1 MNVNVLG
8 AGPAGLYL
16 AILLKKNDPRHH
28 VRVVERNAPDATFG
42 FGVVFSEGSLDELE
56 HADYESYV
64 AITES
69 FASWN
74 PLDVRYRGTTTR
86 IRGNVFSGIAR
97 KELLRILED
106 RAGAL
111 GVEVEFQREVSSL
124 EPYLDADLVVGAD
137 GANSLVRRTYADQF
151 RPALGQHPAKYAWF
165 GADLALPVFTYIFKE
180 TDWGVFQAHCYPY
193 EAHRSTM
200 VVLVSEATWRRS
212 GLDEMDEAESLAFTQ
227 AVFRDELGAG
237 HRMLAN
243 RSLWLNFPWIACE
256 SWHTGNVV
264 ILGDAAHTAHF
275 SIGSG
280 TKLALEDAVALARAF
295 ARWKDNRQAAL
306 TEFEMERQP
315 VVERLQEASRVSA
328 DYFAS
333 LQRYFT
339 FEPLQFA
346 YQLMTRT
353 PRITHNNLSARDAE
367 FVRRCETWFWARAT
381 GATVPDGRLVAPPP
395 AFAPL
400 ALGAVTLSNRLA
412 LAPVEGWPDVLG
424 AGAGLVITPLVAI
437 SEDARIE
444 PGTPL
449 AGELPP
455 APGGAAEVMVSIGH
469 AGRRGAMRP
478 RRLGIDRPLPE
489 SERWPLVSASTLAYA
504 PWTPVPV
511 AADPARMAAIADDFV
526 ATALRVREL
535 GYRMLELDFS
545 RGMLPASFIS
555 PLSNQRTDE
564 YGGSLANRLRYP
576 LAVLAAVRG
585 AWTAGLPLAVAYSAA
600 DLAPGGLTPA
610 DSLEAARRFRE
621 GGADLI
627 RVLTGQ
633 TVWETR
639 PDYGR
644 TYGAAYSDR
653 VRNECDVP
661 TIAFGQ
667 ITTVD
672 EVNTLVAA
680 GRADLCILDR

>member
-1 MNVNVLG
+1 MRVNVLG
-8 AGPAGLYL
+8 AGPAGLYF
-16 AILLKKNDPRHH
+16 AILLKKSDHRHQ
-28 VRVVERNAPDATFG
+28 VRVIERNAPDATFG

-56 HADYESYV
+56 RADYESHI
-64 AITES
+64 AITQS

-97 KELLRILED
+97 KGLLRLLQQ
-106 RAGAL
+106 RADEL

-124 EPYLDADLVVGAD
+124 DPFLEADLVVGAD
-137 GANSLVRRTYADQF
+137 GANSLTRRTYSEQF
-151 RPALGQHPAKYAWF
+151 RPTLGTHPAKYAWF
-165 GADLALPVFTYIFKE
+165 GADLAFPVFTYIFKE
-180 TDWGVFQAHCYPY
+180 TEWGVFQAHCYPY
-193 EAHRSTM
+193 EAHGSTM
-200 VVLVSEATWRRS
+200 VVLISEATWRRA
-212 GLDEMDEAESLAFTQ
+212 GLDEMDEQESLEFTQ
-227 AVFRDELGAG
+227 AVFQDELGAG
-237 HRMLAN
+237 HRMLGN
-243 RSLWLNFPWIACE
+243 RSLWMNFPWIACE
-256 SWHTGNVV
+256 SWHAGNVV

-280 TKLALEDAVALARAF
+280 TKLALEDAIALARAC
-295 ARWKDNRQAAL
+295 ARWKNRRAEAL

-353 PRITHNNLSARDAE
+353 PRITHNNLAARDAE
-367 FVRRCETWFWARAT
+367 FVRSCETWFWSRASGST
-381 GATVPDGRLVAPPP
+381 LDRPLVAPPP

-400 ALGAVTLSNRLA
+400 HLRELTLANRLA
-412 LAPVEGWPDVLG
+412 LAPVADWQTRLQT
-424 AGAGLVITPLVAI
+424 GAGLVITPLVAVAP
-437 SEDARIE
+437 EGRID
-444 PGTPL
+444 PDTAL
-449 AGELPP
+449 AAELPKAP
-455 APGGAAEVMVSIGH
+455 AGGSQVMVSIGH

-478 RRLGIDRPLPE
+478 RRHGVDRPLPE
-489 SERWPLVSASTLAYA
+489 AERWASISASPLAYA
-504 PWTPVPV
+504 PWTPTPE
-511 AADPARMAAIADDFV
+511 AADPGRLVEPFVEAAR
-526 ATALRVREL
+526 RVRKL
-535 GYRMLELDFS
+535 GYRLLELDFS
-545 RGMLPASFIS
+545 RGYLVASFIS
-555 PLSNQRTDE
+555 PLANQRTDE
-564 YGGSLANRLRYP
+564 YGGSLDNRLRCP
-576 LAVLAAVRG
+576 LAVLAAVR
-585 AWTAGLPLAVAYSAA
+585 AEWPAELPLCVAYSAA

-610 DSLEAARRFRE
+610 DSLEAARRL
-621 GGADLI
+621 GAAGADLV

-639 PDYGR
+639 PEYGR

-653 VRNECDVP
+653 VRNESGVP

>member
-1 MNVNVLG
+1 VRVNVVG

-16 AILLKKNDPRHH
+16 AILLKKSNRRHQ
-28 VRVVERNAPDATFG
+28 VRVIERNAPDATFG
-42 FGVVFSEGSLDELE
+42 FGVVFSEGSLDELQR
-56 HADYESYV
+56 ADYESYV

-97 KELLRILED
+97 KELLRLLQE
-106 RAGAL
+106 RADEL
-111 GVEVEFQREVSSL
+111 GVELEFLREVASL
-124 EPYLDADLVVGAD
+124 EPYLEADLVVGAD
-137 GANSLVRRTYADQF
+137 GANSLTRRTYAEQF
-151 RPALGQHPAKYAWF
+151 RPTLGMHPAKYAWF
-165 GADLALPVFTYIFKE
+165 GADLAFPVFTYIFKE
-180 TDWGVFQAHCYPY
+180 TEWGVFQAHCYPF
-193 EAHRSTM
+193 EAHGSTM
-200 VVLVSEATWRRS
+200 VVLISEETWRRS
-212 GLDEMDEAESLAFTQ
+212 GLDEMSEQESLEFTQ
-227 AVFRDELGAG
+227 AVFQDELGAG
-237 HRMLAN
+237 HRMLGN
-243 RSLWLNFPWIACE
+243 RSLWMNFPWIACE

-280 TKLALEDAVALARAF
+280 TKLALEDAIALARAC
-295 ARWKDNRQAAL
+295 ARWRENREAAL

-328 DYFAS
+328 NYFAS

-353 PRITHNNLSARDAE
+353 PRITHNNLAARDAE
-367 FVRRCETWFWARAT
+367 FVRSCETWFWSQASGSA
-381 GATVPDGRLVAPPP
+381 PDGCLVAPPP

-400 ALGAVTLSNRLA
+400 RLREVDLANRLA
-412 LAPVEGWPDVLG
+412 LAPVEDWGARLQ
-424 AGAGLVITPLVAI
+424 AGAGLVITPLVAV
-437 SEDARIE
+437 SAEGRID
-444 PGTPL
+444 PTTAL
-449 AGELPP
+449 AAELPQ
-455 APGGAAEVMVSIGH
+455 APSGGAEVMVSIGH

-478 RRLGIDRPLPE
+478 RRQGVDLPLAVPD
-489 SERWPLVSASTLAYA
+489 RWPLISASPLPYA
-504 PWTPVPV
+504 PWTPVPE
-511 AADPARMAAIADDFV
+511 AADPARLVEPFVEAA
-526 ATALRVREL
+526 RQVREL
-535 GYRMLELDFS
+535 GYRLLELDFS
-545 RGMLPASFIS
+545 RGYLLASFLS
-555 PLSNQRTDE
+555 PLANQRTDE
-564 YGGSLANRLRYP
+564 YGGSLDNRLRGP
-576 LAVLAAVRG
+576 LAVLAAVR
-585 AWTAGLPLAVAYSAA
+585 AEWPAELPLGVAYSAS
-600 DLAPGGLTPA
+600 DLAPGGLTAA
-610 DSLEAARRFRE
+610 DSLEVARRLRAA
-621 GGADLI
+621 GADVL

-639 PDYGR
+639 PEYGR

-653 VRNECDVP
+653 VRNECGVP

-680 GRADLCILDR
+680 GRADICILDR

>member
-1 MNVNVLG
+1 MRVNILG

-16 AILLKKNDPRHH
+16 AILLKKADPRHQ

-56 HADYESYV
+56 RADYESYV

-86 IRGNVFSGIAR
+86 IRGNVFSGVAR
-97 KELLRILED
+97 KELLRLLQQ
-106 RAGAL
+106 RAEEL
-111 GVEVEFQREVSSL
+111 GVELEFHTEIASL
-124 EPYLDADLVVGAD
+124 EPYLEADLLVGAD
-137 GANSLVRRTYADQF
+137 GANSLTRRTYSDSF
-151 RPALGQHPAKYAWF
+151 RPTLGTHPAKYAWF
-165 GADLALPVFTYIFKE
+165 GADLAFPVFTYVFKE
-180 TDWGVFQAHCYPY
+180 TEWGVFQAHCYPY
-193 EAHRSTM
+193 EAHGSTM
-200 VVLVSEATWRRS
+200 VVLISEATWRHA
-212 GLDEMDEAESLAFTQ
+212 GLDEMSEQDSLEFTQ
-227 AVFRDELGAG
+227 TVFQDELGAG
-237 HRMLAN
+237 HRMLGN

-256 SWHTGNVV
+256 SWHTGQVV

-280 TKLALEDAVALARAF
+280 TKLALEDAIALARAC
-295 ARWKDNRQAAL
+295 ARWKDNREAAL

-353 PRITHNNLSARDAE
+353 PRITHNNLAARDSE
-367 FVRRCETWFWARAT
+367 FVRSCETWFWSRAT
-381 GATVPDGRLVAPPP
+381 GAARDGRLVAPPP

-400 ALGAVTLSNRLA
+400 QLRELALANRLA
-412 LAPVEGWPDVLG
+412 LAPVEDWQAHLQT
-424 AGAGLVITPLVAI
+424 GAGLVITPLVAVAP
-437 SEDARIE
+437 EGRIDLE
-444 PGTPL
+444 TAL
-449 AGELPP
+449 AAELPRAP
-455 APGGAAEVMVSIGH
+455 AAGAQVMVSLGH

-478 RRLGIDRPLPE
+478 RRHGVDRPLPAAE
-489 SERWPLVSASTLAYA
+489 GWPLVSASPLAYT
-504 PWTPVPV
+504 PWTPVPEE
-511 AADPARMAAIADDFV
+511 ADPARLAQLFVEAAR
-526 ATALRVREL
+526 RVREL
-535 GYRMLELDFS
+535 GYRLLELDFS
-545 RGMLPASFIS
+545 RGYLPASFIS
-555 PLSNQRTDE
+555 PLANQRRDE
-564 YGGSLANRLRYP
+564 YGGSLDNRLRCP
-576 LAVLAAVRG
+576 LAVLAAVR
-585 AWTAGLPLAVAYSAA
+585 AEWPAELPLGVAYSAA
-600 DLAPGGLTPA
+600 DLAPGGLTQA
-610 DSLEAARRFRE
+610 DSLETARRFGA
-621 GGADLI
+621 GGADLV

-639 PDYGR
+639 PEYGR

-653 VRNECDVP
+653 VRNECGVP

-667 ITTVD
+667 ITTID